1 MRTLPGNPNLP
12 RHETLEQ
19 AHAKSSES
27 GEFAYLNLNLKK
39 INPPEVSKFREISDQ
54 CGLQVVE
61 NTPFSFRGAVASE
74 LLVSN
79 NKAALDLI
87 PGQMLLVGFSSR
99 GD

>member
-1 MRTLPGNPNLP
+1 MQTCRGRT
-12 RHETLEQ
+12 RREQ
-19 AHAKSSES
+19 DQAKSSES

-54 CGLQVVE
+54 RGLQVVE
-61 NTPFSFRGAVASE
+61 NTPFSFPGAVASE

-87 PGQMLLVGFSSR
+87 PGRMLFVGFSSR